1 MTMTRRL
8 IEMRQAA
15 LALLLAVS
23 LTQPA
28 AAADKKKFPQG
39 PRFTEQPGTASLDVT
54 IADKNVHPESLTADA
69 QGNLYASSLKGIIY
83 RAEPGSDTAR
93 PWIRPDDTNKLLWVL
108 GVLADDK
115 ANTLWAC
122 TTPAPFRNPPA
133 LGEAAVVAF
142 DLKTGAFKARYPLP
156 APASACNDIAIAKD
170 GTAFIAE
177 TTNGR
182 MFTLAPGASAVS
194 LLVQDKLLVGVDGIA
209 FSDDGLL
216 YVNNVQKNSMFRVNR
231 ASDGAFASLTQLML
245 SEPVN
250 GPDGLRP
257 IGGNCFL
264 QAEGPG
270 NRMTLLTITGD
281 KVDIKLIENDIPG
294 TAAVTRIGNVA
305 YTAEGKINYLFD
317 PKLKGQDPGAFVIR
331 AVPLDDVK

>member
-1 MTMTRRL
+1 MTRRRL
-8 IEMRQAA
+8 PLKHAT
-15 LALLLAVS
+15 LALLIGLGLA
-23 LTQPA
+23 LPA
-28 AAADKKKFPQG
+28 TAAEKKKFPQG
-39 PRFTEQPGTASLDVT
+39 PRFTEQPGVASLDVT

-83 RAEPGSDTAR
+83 RAEPGSDTAK
-93 PWIRPDDTNKLLWVL
+93 PWILPNETNKLLWVL

-122 TTPAPFRNPPA
+122 TTPAPFRDPPA
-133 LGEAAVVAF
+133 LGEAAIVAF
-142 DLKTGAFKARYPLP
+142 DLKTGAFKARYALP

-170 GTAFIAE
+170 GTAYVAE

-182 MFTLAPGASAVS
+182 IFTVAPGASAVS

-209 FSDDGLL
+209 FADDGTL

-231 ASDGAFASLTQLML
+231 KTDGSYDSLSPLTL

-257 IGGNCFL
+257 IGGNRFL

-270 NRMTLLTITGD
+270 NRVTLLTITGD
-281 KVDIKLIENDIPG
+281 KVDIKVVEKDIPG
-294 TAAVTRIGNVA
+294 TAAVTRIGDVA

-317 PKLKGQDPGAFVIR
+317 PKLKGQDPGAFLIR
-331 AVPLDDVK
+331 AVPLEGVQ